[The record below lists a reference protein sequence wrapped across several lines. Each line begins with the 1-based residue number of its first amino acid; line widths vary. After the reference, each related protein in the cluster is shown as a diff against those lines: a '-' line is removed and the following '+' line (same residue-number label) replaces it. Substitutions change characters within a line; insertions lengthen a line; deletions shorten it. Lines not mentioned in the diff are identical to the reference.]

1 VRIFLI
7 VVAVLLGVSV
17 VGLVV
22 AGPSALK
29 MMPSFG
35 VSEEPLAV
43 RLATVASRELV
54 ETVSAPGELDPEVKV
69 DVSAEV
75 SARVL
80 EVPFREG
87 STVRKG
93 ELIVKLDDRDLQAS
107 LSAQMARRDGERF
120 RLRSEQER
128 LASPASQL
136 VNAKSALERQESLF
150 KTGDVSRATLDD
162 AVARVRDIEAQIA
175 SAKEGLS
182 VIESSLAAAEA
193 DIQRARELLKKTT
206 IFAPI
211 DGQITELNA
220 EPGELVVVGTMNNAG
235 TKILTIADL
244 GSVRLKAKVAES
256 DVARVR
262 AGQAATVRVN
272 AYRKREFQGTVER
285 VALSRGT
292 EQSFGSTSGGTG
304 SGSGGW
310 FKCEVNLQLTDG
322 ETLLSGLAA
331 NVDIVVDR
339 TQGLL
344 IPSQALMERKLDDL
358 PTTMVDSPLVDKI
371 RKKATVVFSHG
382 RGQGRDD
389 VGETRRIESRGHDD
403 HRRAQRRRC
412 HRDWSVPRARAT
424 QGWGRDSRRD
434 GQGCGGAVGRSFFNW
449 KYGWLSPTQ
458 PLRAATA
465 RMARPMI
472 LRVSRSFVCAR
483 CQRFIASASKSFTRC
498 AASSSPSVATKWWPS
513 WVHRARARAR

>member
-1 VRIFLI
+1 MSRHCCLFAKGGNRSKWFRNTLDFPTGAVGNSHPVGARAVVRIFLI
-7 VVAVLLGVSV
+7 AVAVLLGVSV

-22 AGPSALK
+22 AGPSALE
-29 MMPSFG
+29 MLPAFG
-35 VSEEPLAV
+35 VTEEALAV
-43 RLATVASRELV
+43 RIATVSSRELV

-107 LSAQMARRDGERF
+107 LQAQMARRDGERF

-128 LASPASQL
+128 LASPTSQL

-272 AYRKREFQGTVER
+272 AYRKREFRGTVER

-310 FKCEVNLQLTDG
+310 FKCEVNLELTDG

-331 NVDIVVDR
+331 NVDIVVER
-339 TQGLL
+339 SQGLL

-358 PTTMVDSPLVDKI
+358 PPTLADSPLVDKI
-371 RKKATVVFSHG
+371 RKKATVVFRMVEGKAVITLVKLGASNLAETMIVEG
-382 RGQGRDD
+382 ISAGD
-389 VGETRRIESRGHDD
+389 VIVTGPYRVLERLKEGDAIREETAKDAAEQLAARSSTES
-403 HRRAQRRRC
+403 
-412 HRDWSVPRARAT
+412 S
-424 QGWGRDSRRD
+424 D
-434 GQGCGGAVGRSFFNW
+434 G
-449 KYGWLSPTQ
+449 
-458 PLRAATA
+458 
-465 RMARPMI
+465 
-472 LRVSRSFVCAR
+472 
-483 CQRFIASASKSFTRC
+483 
-498 AASSSPSVATKWWPS
+498 
-513 WVHRARARAR
+513 